1 MSAPTASD
9 EAAIARVIKDMTEP
23 WNRGDAEAYGA
34 RYRDDATSTN
44 VNGTFHVGRTA
55 FDRRHE
61 EVFGGIFSGTTQAMT
76 IKKLRFIA
84 ADVAVVDVDT
94 RIAGCR
100 ATGLPFHAD
109 GRLHSCLLM
118 VLIKQDGTWWISAYH
133 NVWRA
138 PASTTA

>member
-9 EAAIARVIKDMTEP
+9 EAAIARLIDEMTQA
-23 WNRGDAEAYGA
+23 WNRGDAKAYGA
-34 RYRDDATSTN
+34 HYRDDATFTN
-44 VNGTFHVGRTA
+44 VNGTFHIGRAA

-61 EVFGGIFSGTTQAMT
+61 EVFSDIFNGTTQAMT

-94 RIAGCR
+94 SIAGCR
-100 ATGLPFHAD
+100 ATALPFHAD
-109 GRLHSCLLM
+109 GKLYSCLMM
-118 VLIKQDGTWWISAYH
+118 VMIKQDGTWWISAYH
-133 NVWRA
+133 NVWRT